1 MTVEMKTGEAL
12 HEAFRAA
19 LVLTGS
25 IEASECAVT
34 DAIAVLGSDFAG
46 DTLLVETARSAIQ
59 RRANSSEQP
68 ETISMLPVELRGLF
82 LLSSTSRDC
91 FVLRALIG
99 LTSEVSAGILNL
111 SKDEIDEA
119 MCEALLD
126 LPQSINSI
134 RSLL

>member
-1 MTVEMKTGEAL
+1 MTVEMKTGETL

-25 IEASECAVT
+25 IEAAECAVT
-34 DAIAVLGSDFAG
+34 DAIATLGPDFAG
-46 DTLLVETARSAIQ
+46 DTLQVETARSAIQ
-59 RRANSSEQP
+59 HRTNFSEQP
-68 ETISMLPVELRGLF
+68 EAISMLPVELQALF

-91 FVLRALIG
+91 FVLRALMG

-119 MCEALLD
+119 LCEALFD

>member
-34 DAIAVLGSDFAG
+34 DAIATLGSDITG
-46 DTLLVETARSAIQ
+46 GTLPVETARFAIQ
-59 RRANSSEQP
+59 RRTNFSEQP
-68 ETISMLPVELRGLF
+68 EAISMLPVELRGLF
-82 LLSSTSRDC
+82 RLSSTSRDC
-91 FVLRALIG
+91 FVLRVLMG
-99 LTSEVSAGILNL
+99 LPSEVCSGILNL
-111 SKDEIDEA
+111 SEHEIDEA
-119 MCEALLD
+119 LCEGLLD
-126 LPQSINSI
+126 LPRSINSI

>member
-25 IEASECAVT
+25 IEAAECAVT
-34 DAIAVLGSDFAG
+34 DAIATSAPDFAD

-59 RRANSSEQP
+59 RRTNFSEQP
-68 ETISMLPVELRGLF
+68 AAISMLPVELRGLF

-91 FVLRALIG
+91 FVLRALLG
-99 LTSEVSAGILNL
+99 LPSEACTGILNL

-119 MCEALLD
+119 LCAALLD
-126 LPQSINSI
+126 LPHSINSI